1 MCRGHILKAV
11 WYVIHWMFGTFVVL
25 LGWYNI
31 FLGLAL
37 YIENW
42 LEVDTL
48 KVSIISST
56 QYELINNCY
65 EAFSRV

>member
-1 MCRGHILKAV
+1 V
-11 WYVIHWMFGTFVVL
+11 FGTSAIL

-31 FLGLAL
+31 FMGLAL
-37 YIENW
+37 YIEDW
-42 LEVDTL
+42 PEVGTL
-48 KVSIISST
+48 KVSIISSA